1 MKRKAFTLMEIL
13 LTICI
18 IGIIGTILA
27 KVIGGAMPDIYKAR
41 FLKAYNASKM
51 IVHDMINDSSLY
63 PDVDTSSPLYGFGNT
78 EKPPRGIYSSDTFS
92 GANKFP
98 MIFAD
103 KLGVPSGNVS
113 GGKFY
118 STRDNLEYEITGLG
132 SYTIT
137 FYATIKD
144 ERVALGG
151 LNVTQDG
158 AVSCFS
164 GRDYCGEKMTDLKRD
179 FGED

>member
-1 MKRKAFTLMEIL
+1 MKKKAFTLMEIL

-27 KVIGGAMPDIYKAR
+27 KVIGGVMPDIYKAQ

-63 PDVDTSSPLYGFGNT
+63 PDEDTSSPLYGFGNK
-78 EKPPRGIYSSDTFS
+78 EAPPRGIYANGPYS
-92 GANKFP
+92 GENKFP
-98 MIFAD
+98 LIFAD
-103 KLGVPSGNVS
+103 KLGVSANNVS
-113 GGKFY
+113 GGTFY
-118 STRDNLEYEITGLG
+118 STRDNLEYEITGSG
-132 SYTIT
+132 AYTIT

-144 ERVALGG
+144 ERTALGG

-158 AVSCFS
+158 KVSCFS
-164 GRDYCGEKMTDLKRD
+164 ARDYCGDKMTDLKRD
-179 FGED
+179 FGDD